1 MTLFLLLTAILV
13 GGCTTPATKK
23 QDNIVG
29 IQDEEMGNTSPVFI
43 LGAGDT
49 INITV
54 YRKKT
59 SEFILGAGDTID
71 VTVYRKKTPEF
82 ILGAGDSMSIT
93 VYRKKTPEFILG
105 AGDIIDVTV
114 YRKKTSEFILGA
126 GDTLNITVYR
136 HSDFDRSVR
145 VNAFG
150 MIMLPLIGDVR
161 VAGKGVSELRDEI
174 ERRLSKYL
182 VDPQVAIDFTP
193 IQDLKVD
200 DLSRSFTISAQKAG
214 KITFPVIGEVHA
226 AGRHVNELRD
236 EIEQRLSEYLVDP
249 QVTVDVSPIQDLKI
263 DDLSLSTK
271 IDSTGKIT
279 FPLIGDVR
287 VAGKG
292 VSELRDE
299 IERRLSKYL
308 VDPQVAIDFTP
319 IQDLKVDDLSRSF
332 TISAQKA
339 GKITFPVIG
348 EVHAAGRHVNE
359 LRDEIEQRLSEYL
372 VDPQVTVDVSPI
384 QDLKMDDLSLSTK
397 LDPTG
402 KITFP
407 LIGEVHVAG
416 KGAGELRDEIERRL
430 SKYLVNPQ
438 VTINVS
444 AIQSQKYHVLGEV
457 RSPGSF
463 TLDQKILAW
472 DAISKA
478 GGFTTDANERKVL
491 LVRSEKGMAK
501 VTALDLDIRKMVKD
515 AKLDLNVYLK
525 NGDII
530 YVTPRFI
537 VSVERFMIR
546 FNNIINPFLTI
557 QKSIVLWP
565 DMVDVLLGEQEKTQ
579 IIIAP

>member
-150 MIMLPLIGDVR
+150 MIML
-161 VAGKGVSELRDEI
+161 
-174 ERRLSKYL
+174 
-182 VDPQVAIDFTP
+182 
-193 IQDLKVD
+193 
-200 DLSRSFTISAQKAG
+200 
-214 KITFPVIGEVHA
+214 
-226 AGRHVNELRD
+226 
-236 EIEQRLSEYLVDP
+236 
-249 QVTVDVSPIQDLKI
+249 
-263 DDLSLSTK
+263 
-271 IDSTGKIT
+271 
-279 FPLIGDVR
+279 PLIGDVR